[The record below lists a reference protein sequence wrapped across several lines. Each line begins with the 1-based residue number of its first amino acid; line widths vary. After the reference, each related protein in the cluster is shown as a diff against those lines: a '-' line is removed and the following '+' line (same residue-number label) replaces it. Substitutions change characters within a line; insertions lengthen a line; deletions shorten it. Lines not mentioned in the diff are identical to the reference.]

1 MTLYISSREK
11 PIEVFQVLSGM
22 LSKAQDISTVRQL
35 AFLAVRIFPFL
46 EDCEHVLCTRTHTYA
61 HAPHLLFPHF
71 SWHINWLSVFPP
83 QAKKKK
89 KKTNPV
95 ETHFLAKLQPTK
107 GKQAGVSPDYR
118 PNHQSARL
126 PGQQRKDAV
135 RGTVLADPV
144 STASG
149 ARSLRVQASCLERQ
163 PLSPD

>member
-11 PIEVFQVLSGM
+11 PVEVVQVLSGM
-22 LSKAQDISTVRQL
+22 LSKAQDICTVRQP
-35 AFLAVRIFPFL
+35 AFLAVRI
-46 EDCEHVLCTRTHTYA
+46 LCTCTHLMRACLMHTYT
-61 HAPHLLFPHF
+61 
-71 SWHINWLSVFPP
+71 HICTRIPPPFPP
-83 QAKKKK
+83 LFLAHQLTECFSSPSQ

-107 GKQAGVSPDYR
+107 GKQAGVSPNYG
-118 PNHQSARL
+118 PNHRSARL

>member
-1 MTLYISSREK
+1 MCILIVDFYAYIHTTQFWMIWKYLIITFKRRNPANSSMWK
-11 PIEVFQVLSGM
+11 IM
-22 LSKAQDISTVRQL
+22 LKA
-35 AFLAVRIFPFL
+35 
-46 EDCEHVLCTRTHTYA
+46 YA
-61 HAPHLLFPHF
+61 HVHTHMHTHPTSF
-71 SWHINWLSVFPP
+71 SPTFLGTSIDWVFFLPKP
-83 QAKKKK
+83 KK

>member
-1 MTLYISSREK
+1 MSYAHVHYT
-11 PIEVFQVLSGM
+11 
-22 LSKAQDISTVRQL
+22 DI
-35 AFLAVRIFPFL
+35 
-46 EDCEHVLCTRTHTYA
+46 CTRT
-61 HAPHLLFPHF
+61 PPP
-71 SWHINWLSVFPP
+71 FPP
-83 QAKKKK
+83 LLLAHQLTECFSSPSQKKKK
-89 KKTNPV
+89 NNPV

-107 GKQAGVSPDYR
+107 GKQAGISPNYC
-118 PNHQSARL
+118 PNHQSTQL